1 MRKSKGR
8 AMAMA
13 MAVILVMV
21 MSVVV
26 GLAPPVMSGYEN
38 ATDESDFA
46 LRNTNTAKEEWLP
59 LQNDSRKE
67 ANWSHTKP
75 IVPFECNAS
84 SEELIPVII
93 LLNTDAFVTGSDS
106 AVGNTSFDAAKQEV
120 SSILEADELQPMGW
134 GTGRGRGKI
143 KRDLRII
150 DAISADVP
158 LSRMDKLNNSR
169 AVKAIYPDR
178 KVHALLANSVPL
190 IHASDAWQLQDSE
203 GNNLTGEG
211 VLVAVL
217 DTGVDYMHPDLGG
230 GFGPEYKVVGGYDF
244 VNEDGDPMDDN
255 GHGTLVSG
263 IVAAN
268 GNLKGVAPDANL
280 LAYKV
285 LDESGSGYESDVIAG
300 MEKAIEDGAAIM
312 SMSFGFSGFSIP
324 LNLYIDYAFVRGV
337 IIVAAA
343 GNDGP
348 GFGTIN
354 SPASHKSVIAVGD
367 TIDESIL
374 EVVQTLEK
382 FDQNASQ
389 LSANKKLESLPM
401 KFSPHTSV
409 TGEIAYAGLGY
420 PENFSSANTTFTG
433 KVALIKRGILTFEMK
448 VKNAFNAGAT
458 GAIIFNNQ
466 SGYLR
471 GTLVNKSEIP
481 AVSILDE
488 EGKYLLDL
496 LNLNNEPVIVNL
508 TIKESIWM
516 ESSRGPP
523 CTGYTVKPDLVA
535 PGCGINTTATDGKY
549 VGHIIISG
557 TSFSAPHV
565 SGACVLLLQL
575 HPDWT
580 PGMIKAALMNNAKDI
595 GYGVFEQGA
604 GRADVLKAATPEF
617 IATPPSIG
625 FYVMKPT
632 SSNNN
637 KKIKVENLQNY
648 TIPVNVSV
656 VREQGMYLNFTH
668 LNINSTSFN
677 NVKINVTPDF
687 TLHPKESEQIDFTV
701 ALPENYTAG
710 YYCGKI
716 VMKSDNHSISIPFAL
731 TLKKST
737 LPWIFPD
744 VFSATPS
751 AVSNAEAEKQLE
763 YWYPRAIRRV

>member
-1 MRKSKGR
+1 MRKSKGKVLVI
-8 AMAMA
+8 A

-21 MSVVV
+21 MSVLV
-26 GLAPPVMSGYEN
+26 GLAPPVMPGYGN
-38 ATDESDFA
+38 TTDESNFA
-46 LRNTNTAKEEWLP
+46 FTNTAKEERLP
-59 LQNDSRKE
+59 LWNDSDKE
-67 ANWSHTKP
+67 ASWSHTKP
-75 IVPFECNAS
+75 IVPFDWNAS
-84 SEELIPVII
+84 SNELTPVII
-93 LLNTDAFVTGSDS
+93 MLNTDAFVTGSDS
-106 AVGNTSFDAAKQEV
+106 AAGNTSFDAAKQEV
-120 SSILEADELQPMGW
+120 SSILEADELHPMGL
-134 GTGRGRGKI
+134 GTGRGGSKGRI

-190 IHASDAWQLQDSE
+190 IHASDVWQLQDSN

-285 LDESGSGYESDVIAG
+285 LDKRGSGYESDVIAG

-312 SMSFGFSGFSIP
+312 SMSFGFSGSSIP
-324 LNLYIDYAFVRGV
+324 LKLYIDYAIVHGV
-337 IIVAAA
+337 IVVAAA

-354 SPASHKSVIAVGD
+354 SPASYESVIAVGD

-374 EVVQTLEK
+374 VVQTLEK

-389 LSANKKLESLPM
+389 LSANKTLESQPM

-471 GTLVNKSEIP
+471 GTLINKSEIP

-488 EGKYLLDL
+488 EGKCLLDL

-535 PGCGINTTATDGKY
+535 PGCWINTTAKDGKY
-549 VGHIIISG
+549 VGFTIIRG

-565 SGACVLLLQL
+565 SGACALLLQL

-580 PGMIKAALMNNAKDI
+580 PRMIKAALMNNAKDI
-595 GYGVFEQGA
+595 GYGVFKQGA
-604 GRADVLKAATPEF
+604 GRVDVLKAATPEF

-625 FYVMKPT
+625 FYVMDST
-632 SSNNN
+632 SSNKN

-668 LNINSTSFN
+668 ININSTSFD
-677 NVKINVTPDF
+677 NVTINVTHGF

-737 LPWIFPD
+737 LSGIFSDAFP
-744 VFSATPS
+744 ATPS
-751 AVSNAEAEKQLE
+751 AVSNAEAGKQLDPSE
-763 YWYPRAIRRV
+763 SKKK

>member
-8 AMAMA
+8 AFAIAMA
-13 MAVILVMV
+13 LILVMV

-26 GLAPPVMSGYEN
+26 VLAPPVMSGYGN
-38 ATDESDFA
+38 TTDESDFA
-46 LRNTNTAKEEWLP
+46 FTNTTKEEWLQ
-59 LQNDSRKE
+59 LWNDSSKE
-67 ANWSHTKP
+67 ANWSHTEP
-75 IVPFECNAS
+75 RVPFEWNVS
-84 SEELIPVII
+84 STELIPVII

-106 AVGNTSFDAAKQEV
+106 AAGNTSFDAAKQEV
-120 SSILEADELQPMGW
+120 SSILEADELHPMGW
-134 GTGRGRGKI
+134 DTGRGGSRGKI

-158 LSRMDKLNNSR
+158 PSRMDKLNNSR

-268 GNLKGVAPDANL
+268 GDLKGVAPDANL

-285 LDESGSGYESDVIAG
+285 LDKRGVGDESDVIAG
-300 MEKAIEDGAAIM
+300 IEKAIEDGADIM
-312 SMSFGFSGFSIP
+312 SMSFGFS
-324 LNLYIDYAFVRGV
+324 DYYSLLLSLGINYAIVHGV
-337 IIVAAA
+337 IVVAAA

-354 SPASHKSVIAVGD
+354 SPASYERVIAVGD

-374 EVVQTLEK
+374 EVQTLEK

-471 GTLVNKSEIP
+471 GTLINKSEIP
-481 AVSILDE
+481 AVSILYE
-488 EGKYLLDL
+488 EGRYLLDL
-496 LNLNNEPVIVNL
+496 LNLSKEPVIVNL

-535 PGCGINTTATDGKY
+535 PGCWINTTAKDGKY
-549 VGHIIISG
+549 VGFTIIRG

-565 SGACVLLLQL
+565 SGASALLLQL
-575 HPDWT
+575 HPDWA
-580 PGMIKAALMNNAKDI
+580 PEMIKAALMNNAKDI

-604 GRADVLKAATPEF
+604 GRVDVLKAATPEF
-617 IATPPSIG
+617 IVTPPSIG
-625 FYVMKPT
+625 FYVVGST
-632 SSNNN
+632 SSNKDNN

-656 VREQGMYLNFTH
+656 VREQGMDLDFTR
-668 LNINSTSFN
+668 INSTSFD
-677 NVKINVTPDF
+677 NVKINVTPGF
-687 TLHPKESEQIDFTV
+687 TLRPKESEQIDFTV
-701 ALPENYTAG
+701 AVPENYTAG

-716 VMKSDNHSISIPFAL
+716 VMNSDNSSVSIPFAL
-731 TLKKST
+731 TLKEST
-737 LPWIFPD
+737 LPWIFSD

-751 AVSNAEAEKQLE
+751 AVRNAEAEKQLDLSE
-763 YWYPRAIRRV
+763 NKKK

>member
-8 AMAMA
+8 VLAIA

-21 MSVVV
+21 MSVLV
-26 GLAPPVMSGYEN
+26 GLAPPVMSGYGN
-38 ATDESDFA
+38 TMDESNFA
-46 LRNTNTAKEEWLP
+46 LRNTDTTKEEWLP
-59 LQNDSRKE
+59 LRNDSSKE
-67 ANWSHTKP
+67 ANWSYTKP
-75 IVPFECNAS
+75 IVPFDWNAS

-93 LLNTDAFVTGSDS
+93 LLNTDAFG
-106 AVGNTSFDAAKQEV
+106 
-120 SSILEADELQPMGW
+120 L
-134 GTGRGRGKI
+134 GTGRGGSRGRI

-158 LSRMDKLNNSR
+158 LSRMDKLNNSK

-190 IHASDAWQLQDSE
+190 IHASDVWQLQDSE
-203 GNNLTGEG
+203 GNNVTGKG

-217 DTGVDYMHPDLGG
+217 DTGVNYSHPDLGG

-244 VNEDGDPMDDN
+244 VNEDDDPMDDN

-263 IVAAN
+263 IVAAS

-285 LDESGSGYESDVIAG
+285 LDNSGSGYESDVIAG

-312 SMSFGFSGFSIP
+312 SMSFGFSGSSI
-324 LNLYIDYAFVRGV
+324 LLSLGINYAIVHGV
-337 IIVAAA
+337 IVVAAA

-354 SPASHKSVIAVGD
+354 SPASYESVIAVGD

-374 EVVQTLEK
+374 EVQTLEK

-389 LSANKKLESLPM
+389 LSENKKFESLPM

-420 PENFSSANTTFTG
+420 PENFSSSNTTFTG
-433 KVALIKRGILTFEMK
+433 KIALIKRGILTFEMK

-496 LNLNNEPVIVNL
+496 LNLSNEPVIVNL

-523 CTGYTVKPDLVA
+523 CTDYTVKPDLVA
-535 PGCGINTTATDGKY
+535 PGCWINTTAKDGKY
-549 VGHIIISG
+549 VGNIIISG

-580 PGMIKAALMNNAKDI
+580 LGMIKAALMNNAKDI

-604 GRADVLKAATPEF
+604 GRVDVLKAATPEF
-617 IATPPSIG
+617 IVTPPSIG
-625 FYVMKPT
+625 FYVMGST
-632 SSNNN
+632 SSNKN

-668 LNINSTSFN
+668 INLNSSSFDN
-677 NVKINVTPDF
+677 IKINVTPDF
-687 TLHPKESEQIDFTV
+687 TLHPKENEQIDFTITV
-701 ALPENYTAG
+701 PENYTAG

-716 VMKSDNHSISIPFAL
+716 VMKSDNSSISIPFAL
-731 TLKKST
+731 TLDKSS
-737 LPWIFPD
+737 WIFKD
-744 VFSATPS
+744 DFSTIQC
-751 AVSNAEAEKQLE
+751 AVSNAEAKKQLE
-763 YWYPRAIRRV
+763 HWYPRAITLRM